1 MNQPNSNRPLSP
13 RALLG
18 AVLVAVPVAVLMG
31 AALTACNTA
40 NTTQSGSARFG
51 SNVHFDRIV
60 SNCWLNYKANVVGV
74 REGTV
79 NDNIKQVAV
88 DVYSDQATTQRFNYK
103 FDWFDAGGLPI
114 ASATSTMTSITIEPK
129 QTLTL
134 TSVAPTPSA
143 SQWRLT
149 FLDQKN

>member
-1 MNQPNSNRPLSP
+1 MNHTTSARPLPASAV
-13 RALLG
+13 RTALLA
-18 AVLVAVPVAVLMG
+18 AVLGGVGLS
-31 AALTACNTA
+31 ACNTA

-51 SNVHFDRIV
+51 SNVHYERIV

-79 NDNIKQVAV
+79 SDNLKKVAV

-103 FDWFDAGGLPI
+103 FEWFDAGGLPI
-114 ASATSTMTSITIEPK
+114 TSATATMTSVTIEPR

-134 TSVAPTPSA
+134 TAVAPAPNA
-143 SQWRLT
+143 AQWRLT
-149 FLDQKN
+149 FLDGKN

>member
-1 MNQPNSNRPLSP
+1 MNHTTSARPLP
-13 RALLG
+13 AFAVRTALLA
-18 AVLVAVPVAVLMG
+18 AVLGGVGLS
-31 AALTACNTA
+31 ACNTA

-51 SNVHFDRIV
+51 SNVHYERIV

-79 NDNIKQVAV
+79 SDNLKKVAV

-103 FDWFDAGGLPI
+103 FEWFDAGGLPI
-114 ASATSTMTSITIEPK
+114 TSATATMTSVTIEPR

-134 TSVAPTPSA
+134 TAVAPAPNA
-143 SQWRLT
+143 AQWRLT
-149 FLDQKN
+149 FLDGKN

>member
-1 MNQPNSNRPLSP
+1 MNHTTSARPLPASAV
-13 RALLG
+13 RTALLA
-18 AVLVAVPVAVLMG
+18 AVLGGVGLS
-31 AALTACNTA
+31 ACNTA

-51 SNVHFDRIV
+51 SNVHYERIV

-79 NDNIKQVAV
+79 SDNIKKVAV

-103 FDWFDAGGLPI
+103 FEWFDAGGLPI
-114 ASATSTMTSITIEPK
+114 TSATATMTSVTIEPR

-134 TSVAPTPSA
+134 TAVAPAPNA
-143 SQWRLT
+143 AQWRLT
-149 FLDQKN
+149 FLDGKN

>member
-1 MNQPNSNRPLSP
+1 MNHTTSARPLP
-13 RALLG
+13 APAVRTALLA
-18 AVLVAVPVAVLMG
+18 AVLGGVGLS
-31 AALTACNTA
+31 ACNTA

-51 SNVHFDRIV
+51 SNVHYERIV

-79 NDNIKQVAV
+79 SDNIKKVAV

-103 FDWFDAGGLPI
+103 FEWFDAGGLPI
-114 ASATSTMTSITIEPK
+114 TSATATMTSVTIEPR

-134 TSVAPTPSA
+134 TAVAPAPNA
-143 SQWRLT
+143 AQWRLT
-149 FLDQKN
+149 FLDGKN